1 MSNTLIVI
9 LLVAA
14 MGATVF
20 MLVRGV
26 VAFLKTT
33 EAELNSKDAGPSA
46 SSMKQNKAMFG
57 RIVFQGVAVLLVALL
72 LLMRGNGN

>member
-1 MSNTLIVI
+1 MSSTLIVI

-33 EAELNSKDAGPSA
+33 EAELNSKEAGPSA
-46 SSMKQNKAMFG
+46 SSLKQNKAMFG
-57 RIVFQGVAVLLVALL
+57 RIIFQGVAVLLVALL
-72 LLMRGNGN
+72 LMMKGTGH